1 MGLIRAAKDAVSSM
15 MADQWREYF
24 YCDSLS
30 NDVLVVKGQQRV
42 TNGRNS
48 NTKGVENIISN
59 GSIVAVNEGQCMIIV
74 DQGGIVEF
82 CADAGE
88 FVYDSSTEPS
98 LFYGNLGESVK
109 NTFSNIGKRF
119 TFGGNA
125 AKDQRIYFFN
135 IKEIM
140 NNLFGTASPIPFRV
154 IDQNIGLDL
163 DTSLRCNG
171 EYSFHLVDPLLFYK
185 NVCGNVTES
194 YTRSELVAKM
204 KAELLTALQPALAKV
219 SAQGVRPSEI
229 PAHTE
234 DLTEALKEE
243 LSDLWTK
250 LRGIEIVTININSA
264 KIPDE
269 DAKTIADLQRTA
281 VLRNTGMAAATM
293 TAAQAEA
300 MKMAASNTST
310 GPMMAFAGMNMATQ
324 AGGINADTLKET
336 SELLHGSF
344 TYTVLDA
351 QEQLHIVRGNNPFC
365 LYHFPKQKVYLY
377 TSTKEILNHALHEVR
392 KSLHGSV
399 EEIRVLA
406 GDILCL
412 LPDGTCQYAGFS
424 TAHLYGTRSFFGFP
438 YSLPI
443 AKAQKVSGG
452 SYIRELKNL
461 AGVFG
466 YRPEDID
473 AMLDEGLQPE
483 EIEEFFYYGE
493 I

>member
-154 IDQNIGLDL
+154 IDQNIGCHPAIYPVPERTAWYFYPGTVPPAVQPAESVPDRHN
-163 DTSLRCNG
+163 DPDMPGHTSL
-171 EYSFHLVDPLLFYK
+171 
-185 NVCGNVTES
+185 
-194 YTRSELVAKM
+194 
-204 KAELLTALQPALAKV
+204 
-219 SAQGVRPSEI
+219 
-229 PAHTE
+229 
-234 DLTEALKEE
+234 
-243 LSDLWTK
+243 
-250 LRGIEIVTININSA
+250 
-264 KIPDE
+264 
-269 DAKTIADLQRTA
+269 
-281 VLRNTGMAAATM
+281 
-293 TAAQAEA
+293 
-300 MKMAASNTST
+300 
-310 GPMMAFAGMNMATQ
+310 
-324 AGGINADTLKET
+324 
-336 SELLHGSF
+336 
-344 TYTVLDA
+344 
-351 QEQLHIVRGNNPFC
+351 
-365 LYHFPKQKVYLY
+365 
-377 TSTKEILNHALHEVR
+377 
-392 KSLHGSV
+392 
-399 EEIRVLA
+399 
-406 GDILCL
+406 
-412 LPDGTCQYAGFS
+412 
-424 TAHLYGTRSFFGFP
+424 
-438 YSLPI
+438 
-443 AKAQKVSGG
+443 
-452 SYIRELKNL
+452 
-461 AGVFG
+461 
-466 YRPEDID
+466 
-473 AMLDEGLQPE
+473 
-483 EIEEFFYYGE
+483 
-493 I
+493 

>member
-250 LRGIEIVTININSA
+250 LRGIEIVTININR
-264 KIPDE
+264 IP
-269 DAKTIADLQRTA
+269 ISS
-281 VLRNTGMAAATM
+281 
-293 TAAQAEA
+293 
-300 MKMAASNTST
+300 KMCSFVS
-310 GPMMAFAGMNMATQ
+310 
-324 AGGINADTLKET
+324 TLK
-336 SELLHGSF
+336 
-344 TYTVLDA
+344 
-351 QEQLHIVRGNNPFC
+351 
-365 LYHFPKQKVYLY
+365 
-377 TSTKEILNHALHEVR
+377 
-392 KSLHGSV
+392 KSCNIHH
-399 EEIRVLA
+399 
-406 GDILCL
+406 C
-412 LPDGTCQYAGFS
+412 
-424 TAHLYGTRSFFGFP
+424 
-438 YSLPI
+438 PI
-443 AKAQKVSGG
+443 AWRTTFSFAKSHNHNYKFAWMFTFSNLFNN
-452 SYIRELKNL
+452 SLK
-461 AGVFG
+461 
-466 YRPEDID
+466 Y
-473 AMLDEGLQPE
+473 
-483 EIEEFFYYGE
+483 
-493 I
+493 